1 MIWRKQSIV
10 SKAAQRDAAI
20 DIKRY
25 TEQRHADLAIADG
38 ASNPAHTWWDLDNPA
53 HRAELLGPDA
63 VATDA
68 YRDALLLVTTAG
80 DA

>member
-38 ASNPAHTWWDLDNPA
+38 ASNPAH
-53 HRAELLGPDA
+53 RAELLGPDA